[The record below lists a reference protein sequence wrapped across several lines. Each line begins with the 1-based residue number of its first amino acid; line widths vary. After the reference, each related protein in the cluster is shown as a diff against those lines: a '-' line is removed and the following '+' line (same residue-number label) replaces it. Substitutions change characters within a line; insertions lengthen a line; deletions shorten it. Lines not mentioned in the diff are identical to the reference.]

1 MIVMKKEKDKKKK
14 REKQLSAPREEE
26 KGTPELAAAAGTD
39 RKKISGETET
49 AESMKD
55 LRCALEELG
64 GKWRLQ
70 VLWSLRGG
78 EGLRYS
84 SIKGQISGI
93 TDMMLSQSLREL
105 CRSGL
110 VERQQFQEIPPR
122 VEYRILQDG
131 QELIPPDSVA
141 GQLAEK
147 PIRKRGNGIKRSAVL
162 RDCVFS

>member
-14 REKQLSAPREEE
+14 REKQLSAAREEE
-26 KGTPELAAAAGTD
+26 KGTPELAAAAETD
-39 RKKISGETET
+39 RKKISGETEA

-110 VERQQFQEIPPR
+110 LKRQQFQEIPPR

-131 QELIPPDSVA
+131 QELIPLIQWLVNW
-141 GQLAEK
+141 Q
-147 PIRKRGNGIKRSAVL
+147 RNRSGKGETE
-162 RDCVFS
+162 